1 MSSVIDQVE
10 KQGKEKYVHEVF
22 DSIAPYYDLMNV
34 IMTGGMVKLWHRAF
48 LRQTNLKPGDHC
60 LDVACGTGDLAI
72 LTAVQVGPAGRV
84 TGVDF
89 SEEMLSFGRKKVQER
104 GLSDRIELV
113 WGNAMSLQ
121 YPEDTFDCATI
132 GFALRNVPDIKQVV
146 SEMQRVVRPGARVVS
161 LEVSK
166 PRNPLLRWP
175 AFLYFYNVV
184 PLIDRVIGRAVRS
197 AGQIRP
203 YTWLPHS
210 LTSFPTQDGLADIFR
225 EVGLVDVYYKG
236 MSGGMVSLHV
246 GTKPDK

>member
-1 MSSVIDQVE
+1 MSSVIDQVK

-22 DSIAPYYDLMNV
+22 DSIAPYYDLMNL

-48 LRQTNLKPGDHC
+48 LRQTNLQPGDHC
-60 LDVACGTGDLAI
+60 LDVACGTGDLSI
-72 LTAVQVGPAGRV
+72 LAASQVGPTGRV

-89 SEEMLSFGRKKVQER
+89 SEEMLSFGRKKVEER

-113 WGNAMSLQ
+113 WGNAMDLQ

-146 SEMQRVVRPGARVVS
+146 SEMRRVIKPGARVVS

-166 PRNPLLRWP
+166 PKNPLIRWP

-184 PLIDRVIGRAVRS
+184 PLIDRFIGKAVRR

-210 LTSFPTQDGLADIFR
+210 LTNFPNQDGLAGIFR
-225 EVGLVDVYYKG
+225 EAGLVDVSYKG
-236 MSGGMVSLHV
+236 LSGGMVSLHV
-246 GTKPDK
+246 GTKAGK